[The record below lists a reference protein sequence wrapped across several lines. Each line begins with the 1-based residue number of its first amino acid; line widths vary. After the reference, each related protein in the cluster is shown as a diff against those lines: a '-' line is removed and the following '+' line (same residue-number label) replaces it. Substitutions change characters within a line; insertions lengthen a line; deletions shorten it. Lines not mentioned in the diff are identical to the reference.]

1 MKNKTMSEENKLE
14 KKYYVTVGM
23 EVHAEVK
30 TESKMW
36 CACKNDP
43 FNSEPNINVCPVC
56 LAEPGALPVAN
67 IEALRSIIK
76 VGLAVDGNIANFTE
90 FDRKNYFYPDMPK
103 AYQITQYKY
112 PVVSGGK
119 LAGIDI
125 TRIHMEED
133 TAKSD
138 HEKGSYTLID
148 FNRAGVPLMELVTE
162 PVTYNTKEEA
172 AKGSANFCKEY
183 QRLLRTLEVSDA
195 DMEKGQLRLEANISV
210 TLDPKVF
217 GTKCEVKNLN
227 SFNSVEKAIMY
238 EVDRHI
244 DMLAK
249 GETILQETRGWNEV
263 KLETFSQR
271 KKENANDYRYFP
283 DPDLPKIYLHEVF
296 DIKKMRSE
304 LPELSNIKKEKYTKI
319 GLSEKQID
327 QLLDDNIL
335 GKYYESGIT
344 LLSNS
349 NNNLSDEKNN
359 EAKKILANYLLSDA
373 LGFISK
379 DNNLKFPKVE
389 NFVAIIIM
397 LSGDKLSSR
406 GAKDLLLDIMMKD
419 VAGTDL
425 ESRAKELNL
434 IQTVDMDAV
443 KKVVEKVIKENSK
456 EWTEYKAGSTKLEMF
471 FVGKCMKESA
481 GSGNPKAFIE
491 ILKSL

>member
-1 MKNKTMSEENKLE
+1 MENKTED

-36 CACKNDP
+36 CSCKNDP
-43 FNSEPNINVCPVC
+43 FNSEVNVNICPTC

-67 IEALRSIIK
+67 RKALESIIK
-76 VGLAVDGNIANFTE
+76 VGLAVNGEIANFTE

-103 AYQITQYKY
+103 AYQITQFKY

-119 LAGIDI
+119 LAGIDL

-162 PVTYNTKEEA
+162 AITYNSKEEA
-172 AKGSANFCKEY
+172 AKASANFGKAY

-195 DMEKGQLRLEANISV
+195 NMEKGQMRLEANISV

-244 DMLAK
+244 DMLTK
-249 GETILQETRGWNEV
+249 GETIIQETRGWNEV

-283 DPDLPKIYLHEVF
+283 DPDLPKMYLHEIF
-296 DIKKMRSE
+296 DIEKMRIDLPA
-304 LPELSNIKKEKYTKI
+304 LPEIKQAKYLTM
-319 GLSEKQID
+319 GLGEKQVD
-327 QLLDDNIL
+327 QLLDDNNL
-335 GKYYESGIT
+335 GKYFESGI
-344 LLSNS
+344 LLL
-349 NNNLSDEKNN
+349 NNNED
-359 EAKKILANYLLSDA
+359 KKVFSNYLLSDA

-379 DNNLKFPKVE
+379 DNNLKLPLTS
-389 NFVAIIIM
+389 NFVNIINM
-397 LSGDKLSSR
+397 LAQEKLSSR
-406 GAKDLLLDIMMKD
+406 GAKDLLLDIMTKD
-419 VAGTDL
+419 VAVTEV
-425 ESRAKELNL
+425 ESRAGELNL
-434 IQTVDMDAV
+434 IQIVDPEAN
-443 KKVVEKVIKENSK
+443 KKIVEKVITENQK
-456 EWTEYKAGSTKLEMF
+456 EWDEYKAGAVKLEMF

-481 GSGNPKAFIE
+481 GSGNPKAFID
-491 ILKSL
+491 IIKNLI

>member
-1 MKNKTMSEENKLE
+1 MPEE
-14 KKYYVTVGM
+14 KKYFVTVGM

-43 FNSEPNINVCPVC
+43 FNSEANTNVCPVC

-67 IEALRSIIK
+67 KKALESIIK
-76 VGLAVDGNIANFTE
+76 TGLAVGGDIANFTE

-103 AYQITQYKY
+103 AYQITQFKY

-119 LAGIDI
+119 LAGIDL

-138 HEKGSYTLID
+138 HEKGLYTLID

-162 PVTYNTKEEA
+162 PITYNSKEEA
-172 AKGSANFCKEY
+172 AKASANFGKEY
-183 QRLLRTLEVSDA
+183 QRLLRTLGVSDA
-195 DMEKGQLRLEANISV
+195 DMEKGQMRLEANISI

-238 EVDRHI
+238 EVDRHT
-244 DMLAK
+244 DMLAR
-249 GETILQETRGWNEV
+249 GETILQETRGWNET
-263 KLETFSQR
+263 KLETFAQR

-283 DPDLPKIYLHEVF
+283 DPDLPKMYLHEMF
-296 DIKKMRSE
+296 DIEKMRSE
-304 LPELSNIKKEKYTKI
+304 LPALPNVKKEKYLAI

-327 QLLDDNIL
+327 QLLDDNML
-335 GKYYESGIT
+335 GRYYESGIK
-344 LLSNS
+344 LL
-349 NNNLSDEKNN
+349 KTN
-359 EAKKILANYLLSDA
+359 EESKTFSNYLLSDA

-379 DNNLKFPKVE
+379 DNNLTLPKVE
-389 NFVAIIIM
+389 SFTEIITM
-397 LSGDKLSSR
+397 LSSDKLSSR
-406 GAKDLLLDIMMKD
+406 GAKDLLLNIMENSDKYSTENKSILDI
-419 VAGTDL
+419 AT
-425 ESRAKELNL
+425 SLNL
-434 IQTVDMDAV
+434 IQTVDPEAV
-443 KKVVEKVIKENSK
+443 KKVVEKVIAGNQK
-456 EWTEYKAGSTKLEMF
+456 EWTEYKEGAIKLEMF